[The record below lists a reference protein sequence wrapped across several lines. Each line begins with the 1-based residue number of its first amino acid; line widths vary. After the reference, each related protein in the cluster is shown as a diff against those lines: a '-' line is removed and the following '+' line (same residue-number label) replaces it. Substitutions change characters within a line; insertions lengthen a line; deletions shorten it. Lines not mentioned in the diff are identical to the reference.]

1 MDQLV
6 EFATNHPYLVTAFFV
21 VLGLLIANL
30 MGARGGVNPQEAVRL
45 INHEQA
51 IIVDLRSRK
60 DYESGHIIAAL
71 HIPMVELKEAQ
82 GQLQKH
88 GDKPIL
94 LYCDA
99 GATSPRA
106 VKEIKQLGLGRVY
119 ALRGGINAWRG
130 ESLPVSAG

>member
-6 EFATNHPYLVTAFFV
+6 EFATNHPYLVAAFFV

-30 MGARGGVNPQEAVRL
+30 VAARGGLNPQEAVRL

-60 DYESGHIIAAL
+60 DFESGHIIDAL
-71 HIPMVELKEAQ
+71 HIPMAELKGAQ
-82 GQLQKH
+82 ARLKKH
-88 GDKPIL
+88 DDKPIL

-99 GATSPRA
+99 GTTSPRA
-106 VKEIKQLGLGRVY
+106 VKEIKQLGLDRVY

-130 ESLPVSAG
+130 ESLPVSTG